1 MKEKGDGRDDPMNN
15 PADTNLAQRSGIDL
29 FAGDRNAIVE
39 RAYGTPDVA
48 RSRQAM
54 VAALAIRP
62 GEAIIEIGSGP
73 GYMTVDMAAATG
85 PAGRLHA
92 LDISA
97 DMVARTRARCG
108 GAGLAN
114 VTFGVGD
121 MAALP
126 TESDAYDVAAVGQ
139 VLEYMIEPA
148 AGMAEIFRV
157 LKPGGR
163 AAILDIDWGTLI
175 WHAEDAGRLAR
186 VVEAAQGFRPD
197 PYVARRIPALAA
209 AVGLR
214 LLAADALVTVNT
226 TFGEDTLS
234 RWMFELMRLSGPE
247 TGAIS
252 DADADAAY
260 LEFQR
265 LSDTGAYY
273 FSINRCL
280 FMVEK
285 PA

>member
-1 MKEKGDGRDDPMNN
+1 MSATDETSDD
-15 PADTNLAQRSGIDL
+15 QRSGIDL
-29 FAGDRNAIVE
+29 FAGDRNAVVD

-48 RSRQAM
+48 RSRHAM

-62 GEAIIEIGSGP
+62 GEAIIEVGSGP
-73 GYMTVDMAAATG
+73 GYMTVDMATATG

-92 LDISA
+92 LDISTN
-97 DMVARTRARCG
+97 MVARTRARCDD
-108 GAGLAN
+108 AGLGN

-126 TESDAYDVAAVGQ
+126 TQSESYDAAAVGQ

-148 AGMAEIFRV
+148 AGMAEIHRV

-175 WHAEDAGRLAR
+175 WHTEDAGRLAR
-186 VVEAAQGFRPD
+186 VVAAAQGFRPD
-197 PYVARRIPALAA
+197 PYVARRIPALATA
-209 AVGLR
+209 AGLR
-214 LLAADALVTVNT
+214 LLGADALVTVNT
-226 TFGEDTLS
+226 QFGADTLS
-234 RWMFELMRLSGPE
+234 RWMFEMMRLSGPE

-252 DADADAAY
+252 HEDAEAAY
-260 LEFQR
+260 LEFKR
-265 LSDTGAYY
+265 LSDGGAYY

-280 FMVEK
+280 FLVEK